1 VSVISL
7 VDGAA
12 RAHTIRSLRAAC
24 ELLAGA
30 ADGVNSVSVAGHLPA
45 HDDPTMPILSLAQA
59 LAAERALAVRVEV
72 DGDRFSIVFQ
82 RASNAE
88 WHPAGEAG

>member
-1 VSVISL
+1 MISL

-45 HDDPTMPILSLAQA
+45 HDDPSMPILSVAQT
-59 LAAERALAVRVEV
+59 LAAERGLAIQVEV
-72 DGDRFSIVFQ
+72 DGDRFSVVFRRGGQ
-82 RASNAE
+82 PQWQPAS
-88 WHPAGEAG
+88 EAG

>member
-1 VSVISL
+1 MLSI

-30 ADGVNSVSVAGHLPA
+30 ADGVSAVSVSGMLPEG
-45 HDDPTMPILSLAQA
+45 DDPAMPILTLAQA
-59 LAAERALAVRVEV
+59 LAAERGLAVHVEV
-72 DGDRFSIVFQ
+72 DGDRFIIQF
-82 RASNAE
+82 RRGGASKQP
-88 WHPAGEAG
+88 PAEAG

>member
-1 VSVISL
+1 MGMISL

-45 HDDPTMPILSLAQA
+45 HDDPGMPILSLAQA
-59 LAAERALAVRVEV
+59 LAAERALAVQVEV
-72 DGDRFSIVFQ
+72 EGDRFIIVFRRGAQ
-82 RASNAE
+82 AD
-88 WHPAGEAG
+88 WGPAEAG

>member
-1 VSVISL
+1 MISL

-45 HDDPTMPILSLAQA
+45 HDDASMPILSLAQT
-59 LAAERALAVRVEV
+59 LAAERGLAIQVEV
-72 DGDRFSIVFQ
+72 DGERFSIVFRRGGPSERR
-82 RASNAE
+82 RAS
-88 WHPAGEAG
+88 EAG